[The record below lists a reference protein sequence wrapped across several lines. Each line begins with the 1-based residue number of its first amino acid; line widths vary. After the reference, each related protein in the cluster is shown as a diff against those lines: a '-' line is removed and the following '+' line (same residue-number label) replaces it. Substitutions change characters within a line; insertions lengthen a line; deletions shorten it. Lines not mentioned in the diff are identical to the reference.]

1 MNMLSPIVLPSAK
14 ERVVS
19 ELRKAILS
27 KKMEEGEIL
36 SLENVAG
43 QLNVSITPVREAFQI
58 LDRDGLIKLRKNKGA
73 VVLGITDTYIKE
85 HYQLRGILEASAV
98 KLVCENKS
106 DLSDIE
112 LILNKAGEEIEVGDY
127 SDYAQYNR
135 AFHHEIWKLCGNSK
149 MEKMIGEL
157 WNGLSMGSMITEEE
171 YAKISYNEHRQIYNA
186 MKEGN
191 AGKAYD
197 KMYEHIMRSRDDML
211 TYYK

>member
-1 MNMLSPIVLPSAK
+1 
-14 ERVVS
+14 
-19 ELRKAILS
+19 
-27 KKMEEGEIL
+27 
-36 SLENVAG
+36 
-43 QLNVSITPVREAFQI
+43 
-58 LDRDGLIKLRKNKGA
+58 
-73 VVLGITDTYIKE
+73 
-85 HYQLRGILEASAV
+85 
-98 KLVCENKS
+98 
-106 DLSDIE
+106 
-112 LILNKAGEEIEVGDY
+112 
-127 SDYAQYNR
+127 
-135 AFHHEIWKLCGNSK
+135 

>member
-1 MNMLSPIVLPSAK
+1 M
-14 ERVVS
+14 
-19 ELRKAILS
+19 
-27 KKMEEGEIL
+27 
-36 SLENVAG
+36 
-43 QLNVSITPVREAFQI
+43 
-58 LDRDGLIKLRKNKGA
+58 
-73 VVLGITDTYIKE
+73 
-85 HYQLRGILEASAV
+85 

-112 LILNKAGEEIEVGDY
+112 LILNKAGEEIEAGDY

-135 AFHHEIWKLCGNSK
+135 AFHHGIWKLCGNSK